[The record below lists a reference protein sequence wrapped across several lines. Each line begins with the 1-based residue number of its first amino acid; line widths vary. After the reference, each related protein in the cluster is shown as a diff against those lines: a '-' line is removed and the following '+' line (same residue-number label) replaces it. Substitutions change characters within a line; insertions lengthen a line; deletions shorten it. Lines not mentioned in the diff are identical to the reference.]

1 MTRLAH
7 GLSLQAHIDGGAFE
21 GRDRLYSQGV
31 RAPHAHA
38 IPAEGDRGV
47 DGREIPRR
55 GLGFVGRV
63 PARKLIVGGAR
74 SFEAGRLAT
83 SADGVAQRGGVGE
96 HGLARGGRRGGRR
109 GRGRDGGGLRSRLA
123 ARCEGST
130 ERDDHDSS
138 SKHGLDDIMAIE
150 RSMAPVGPQDCRRTV
165 DVDRMA
171 SPRRIATTRD
181 GPGACWAG
189 CGRAAGRRPRVA
201 PRRAAPSIRSRSALA
216 ALIEPAAD
224 VAHAPPAF
232 DAADARL
239 IRALEPLVARAD
251 IATSGFRPAV
261 GRVGELLAFDDQDV
275 NGAVRA
281 VLREPV
287 VVAAV
292 LTMANSPECAGVA
305 VAEVRTAVERLGV
318 ELVRQLALGM
328 AARALHEPDPMA
340 ASPGRRERGDQIVH
354 RALTTAFAVAWY
366 GQNRGLHAADVAY
379 VAALFLDVGRTA
391 AYDALAR
398 LEHAGGNPP
407 IGDWVA
413 EEVVDSGC
421 TRGWAPRR

>member
-1 MTRLAH
+1 
-7 GLSLQAHIDGGAFE
+7 
-21 GRDRLYSQGV
+21 
-31 RAPHAHA
+31 
-38 IPAEGDRGV
+38 
-47 DGREIPRR
+47 
-55 GLGFVGRV
+55 
-63 PARKLIVGGAR
+63 
-74 SFEAGRLAT
+74 
-83 SADGVAQRGGVGE
+83 
-96 HGLARGGRRGGRR
+96 
-109 GRGRDGGGLRSRLA
+109 
-123 ARCEGST
+123 
-130 ERDDHDSS
+130 
-138 SKHGLDDIMAIE
+138 LDDITAIE
-150 RSMAPVGPQDCRRTV
+150 RSMAPVGPQDRRRTV

-171 SPRRIATTRD
+171 SPAPHRDHPGWARRLLGWLWSRPPAATAR
-181 GPGACWAG
+181 
-189 CGRAAGRRPRVA
+189 RAA
-201 PRRAAPSIRSRSALA
+201 PRRAVDPVEVALA

-224 VAHAPPAF
+224 VAHAPRAF

-261 GRVGELLAFDDQDV
+261 GRVGELLALDDQDV

-281 VLREPV
+281 VLREPA

-292 LTMANSPECAGVA
+292 LTMANSPEFRRGVA

-318 ELVRQLALGM
+318 ELVRQLALGI

-398 LEHAGGNPP
+398 LEHAGGSPP
-407 IGDWVA
+407 IGDRVA
-413 EEVVDSGC
+413 EEVVDRAHARLGAAALTAWGLPDEIAVLCAHHHDDQLADELDQPDAHAVRVLSGLVHLRAGEPA
-421 TRGWAPRR
+421 TAALRSSALALGLDRYALRALAGVIDDLAPRAAVILGVPDRGPAWPTSRAPSSAAPAAAA